1 MNASNTVDTSR
12 APRPWLIGLLV
23 AVLTLVAYIPAF
35 EAPFIYDDYQL
46 ILDSPR
52 VKELKPLR
60 EYWGSSF
67 WTRGDIEPRGR
78 SYYRPLTIFSLA
90 LDYRLHGKNASGFHI
105 ANALLHAANA
115 VLIFALLRRRRL
127 DAPQAALLALAWA
140 WFPRLTE
147 AAAWISGR
155 TDVLAAFFVFL
166 ALLLSGRER
175 AWTRWAAACAVLLG
189 LFAKEVAAAGLVAVA
204 VTEWFSRRDLPL
216 HQRAT
221 RLIPV
226 VCSGAAYTLAR
237 LVAMGIGVQSN
248 GLTPRGKATIALEAL
263 GRYAVMLVDAWHPDI
278 QIGYLGAISW
288 PHVALGAACLVAA
301 CIWFWRRG
309 RFLDAD
315 ALAGLAMLVVSIGL
329 VLHVIP
335 ISVNIVAADRFMY
348 VPLAGLVLLLAPL
361 AKRPLRHPAFAA
373 LALVS
378 ATFAVTTFPHARLWA
393 DEVDFWT
400 QQFRTKKKFNATS
413 RLELG
418 NVYARA
424 GLRTYALGLYM
435 NADKD
440 DYYNYLLSM
449 HNAAIRFTLD
459 GRYAEARAIA
469 DFIVARGPEVPKFQY
484 TLALLC
490 MAEHKLDEAEKHLDK
505 MEKLNPDSESARRLR
520 ESIRTLREA
529 EKEPP
534 PDDSTLHGKLA
545 HAMRLALENRP
556 RDSVEML
563 LKASESPE
571 ITQRQLTEALL
582 YTFDWGTPKQ
592 LTALYERYRAIGGRS
607 PVLAENYRLRME
619 RVARLKALWPTLARD
634 APPPS
639 KHLDPSAMKQ

>member
-1 MNASNTVDTSR
+1 
-12 APRPWLIGLLV
+12 
-23 AVLTLVAYIPAF
+23 LVAYIPAV

-60 EYWGSSF
+60 EYWGNSF
-67 WTRGDIEPRGR
+67 WTRGDIEPQGR

-90 LDYRLHGKNASGFHI
+90 LDYRLHGKNATGYHI
-105 ANALLHAANA
+105 ANALLHAANG

-127 DAPQAALLALAWA
+127 ESPQAALLALAWA

-166 ALLLSGRER
+166 ALLLSGRQR
-175 AWTRWAAACAVLLG
+175 AWTRWTAAFAVLLG

-216 HQRAT
+216 RRRAT

-226 VCSGAAYTLAR
+226 VCSGAAYTAAR

-248 GLTPRGKATIALEAL
+248 GLTPRGKATIALEAI
-263 GRYAVMLVDAWHPDI
+263 GRYTVMLVDAWHPDI

-288 PHVALGAACLVAA
+288 PHVALGAACLVGA

-315 ALAGLAMLVVSIGL
+315 ALAALAMLVVSIGL

-348 VPLAGLVLLLAPL
+348 VPLAGLILLLAPL

-373 LALVS
+373 VALVS
-378 ATFAVTTFPHARLWA
+378 VTFAVTTFQHARLWA
-393 DEVDFWT
+393 DEVEFWT
-400 QQFRTKKKFNATS
+400 QQFRTKKQFNATS

-424 GLRTYALGLYM
+424 GLRTYALALYM
-435 NADKD
+435 NADRGD
-440 DYYNYLLSM
+440 FYNYLLSL
-449 HNAAIRFTLD
+449 HNAAVRFTLD
-459 GRYAEARAIA
+459 GHYTEARTLM
-469 DFIVARGPEVPKFQY
+469 DFIVAQGPRVPKFHY
-484 TLALLC
+484 ALALLSV
-490 MAEHKLDEAEKHLDK
+490 AENKLDEAEKHLTR
-505 MEKLNPDSESARRLR
+505 MEKLNPDSQSARRLR
-520 ESIRTLREA
+520 ESIRALREA
-529 EKEPP
+529 EKQPP
-534 PDDSTLHGKLA
+534 PDDTTLNGKLD
-545 HAMRLALENRP
+545 HAMRLALGNRP
-556 RDSVEML
+556 RESVEML

-571 ITQRQLTEALL
+571 ITQKQLTEAIL
-582 YTFDWGTPKQ
+582 YAFDWGTPKQ

-619 RVARLKALWPTLARD
+619 RVAQLRALWPTLAKD
-634 APPPS
+634 VPQHPKPLES
-639 KHLDPSAMKQ
+639 SASNALN